1 MSTLGDEASSGFCGS
16 VTSTGPPHSGN
27 PVHAVMCRLRRAPT
41 RGAAASSQPESGDR
55 GGDRA
60 DDEDHEAGIFVDDAA
75 EAEGGDGALS
85 DSHWSIA
92 DSGSARD
99 SEEGEEE
106 LGGASAESGRRT
118 QARTRQPA
126 RSAATPPRAAAR
138 KRELGALLE
147 TAEMQ
152 AVLSEHHKATLER
165 SPAEKRQL
173 VQAFAA
179 KLTALKKACSDLAGR
194 TAAAADRHRSARSAR
209 GAGVDDTGVNGD
221 DDDDD
226 DDEPRYPRQSP
237 QPFPHSVLH
246 SSTLLATRPRHS
258 ERTYASYRA
267 IAEAPDGPFL
277 SPSGTGETKRRA
289 LEAIDRVH
297 VCLQKH
303 QQAHPE
309 QPSFDYDRM
318 RAMELASK
326 YPKIAKSVHAEM
338 HADLVKRRSDSAEE
352 QRAERAEAE
361 EAGEDDEEE
370 ESW

>member
-1 MSTLGDEASSGFCGS
+1 
-16 VTSTGPPHSGN
+16 
-27 PVHAVMCRLRRAPT
+27 MCRLRRAPT

-75 EAEGGDGALS
+75 EAEGGDGTLS

-138 KRELGALLE
+138 KPGLRKASAAELRAFPVFVRGTLAVTRDAEVKLRALGKKATNDELASRDQSLFGIYEWLAKSSDTPPAPFQRAIQELPGATCKKGAGGYNVWRAFKVEEGLGELGALLE

-194 TAAAADRHRSARSAR
+194 TAAAADRHRSAQEAHFASRIKPNLPFVNRSSLPFNPINLIKIGSR
-209 GAGVDDTGVNGD
+209 LSCNG
-221 DDDDD
+221 
-226 DDEPRYPRQSP
+226 
-237 QPFPHSVLH
+237 
-246 SSTLLATRPRHS
+246 
-258 ERTYASYRA
+258 
-267 IAEAPDGPFL
+267 
-277 SPSGTGETKRRA
+277 
-289 LEAIDRVH
+289 
-297 VCLQKH
+297 
-303 QQAHPE
+303 
-309 QPSFDYDRM
+309 
-318 RAMELASK
+318 
-326 YPKIAKSVHAEM
+326 
-338 HADLVKRRSDSAEE
+338 
-352 QRAERAEAE
+352 
-361 EAGEDDEEE
+361 
-370 ESW
+370 